1 VSRSRAYRARPLVP
15 GTVVNALFVAAGLGR
30 LERSG
35 RGLGAVLLAASASTA
50 LAGVVKRVDVP
61 NPDGCWGD
69 GFAFGENA
77 ASRFVPLSQAIGCM
91 ESMTVSNFAAK
102 HTIKAYEDM
111 FRLSYAFYDVARDPA
126 ATLPD
131 TIPTTWSV
139 YGTPDEGKVDLAV
152 KSAEL
157 MAEVDANGANGM
169 LPLKLNSLYALPRD
183 FHTGTGVDIP
193 FKVALAL
200 LDMRLIEDGATIPE
214 ERYYLSL
221 SRGEDGAVR
230 PVYKYEDAD
239 GIVVRE
245 RVIDRIDG
253 EDGLEALV
261 KLVSNVG
268 MGPNVAQYHSA
279 GSRCVSVLGGSRSLR
294 LPLTETACSPIID
307 VQDQCIPGESD
318 LRGQ

>member
-1 VSRSRAYRARPLVP
+1 MA
-15 GTVVNALFVAAGLGR
+15 VVNALFVAAGLGR

-69 GFAFGENA
+69 GFAFSENA
-77 ASRFVPLSQAIGCM
+77 SPFVPLSQAIGCM

-102 HTIKAYEDM
+102 QTIQAYEDM

-183 FHTGTGVDIP
+183 GHTNIGTGPP
-193 FKVALAL
+193 FEVTLAL
-200 LDMRLIEDGATIPE
+200 LDMRLIEDGAAIPE

-307 VQDQCIPGESD
+307 VQDQCIPGEID
-318 LRGQ
+318 RRGQ